1 MTRTRTRKGA
11 LDPAGVEALVRGDHG
26 DPFGILGPHE
36 AEGGGLVVRTFQPQA
51 ARAWLID
58 ANSGRAAG
66 ELSRAHA
73 EGLFVGTLPNG
84 NAYRLRLEV
93 GAGNTVEI
101 EDPYRFPPLLG
112 EMDAYLI
119 AEGNHLRL
127 YEKLGAHPMELEGV
141 AGVAFLVWAPNA
153 RRVSVVGDFNG
164 WDGRRHPMRKRVEC
178 GVWELFVPGIAR
190 GETYKYEIKGAARRA
205 AAAEGGPGRVRRRA
219 AAAHRLGGAR
229 PWRPGVVGS
238 GVDDGPRR
246 RRRPQR
252 ADVDLRVPS
261 RLLDAGTR
269 RRQSVPRPT
278 TSSPSGWCPTWR
290 RWASPTSSCCRCP
303 STRSTAPGAT
313 SRSGCTR
320 RPAAMAIRRRSRAS
334 STAATRTASA

>member
-1 MTRTRTRKGA
+1 MARTRTRKGT

-26 DPFGILGPHE
+26 DPFRILGPHE
-36 AEGGGLVVRTFQPQA
+36 ADDGGTVVRTFQPQA

-58 ANSGRAAG
+58 AHTGRAAG
-66 ELSRAHA
+66 ELSRKHA

-101 EDPYRFPPLLG
+101 DDPYRFPPLLG

-178 GVWELFVPGIAR
+178 GVWELFVPGIDR
-190 GETYKYEIKGAARRA
+190 GATYKYEIKGAHGELLPLKADPA
-205 AAAEGGPGRVRRRA
+205 RVRRRA
-219 AAAHRLGGAR
+219 SAPYRLGRAWAPR
-229 PWRPGVVGS
+229 AGVVGS
-238 GVDDGPRR
+238 RVAGLARGRE
-246 RRRPQR
+246 RPQR
-252 ADVDLRVPS
+252 AGLDLRVSS
-261 RLLDAGTR
+261 RLLDA
-269 RRQSVPRPT
+269 
-278 TSSPSGWCPTWR
+278 
-290 RWASPTSSCCRCP
+290 
-303 STRSTAPGAT
+303 
-313 SRSGCTR
+313 
-320 RPAAMAIRRRSRAS
+320 RAR
-334 STAATRTASA
+334 AGQPLPHL

>member
-1 MTRTRTRKGA
+1 MARTRTRRGT
-11 LDPAGVEALVRGDHG
+11 LDSAGMEALVRGDHG
-26 DPFGILGPHE
+26 DPFGVLGPHK
-36 AEGGGLVVRTFQPQA
+36 AEDGGTVVRTFQPQA

-58 ANSGRAAG
+58 AHSGRAAG
-66 ELSRAHA
+66 ELSREHA

-178 GVWELFVPGIAR
+178 GVWELFVPGIDR
-190 GETYKYEIKGAARRA
+190 GATYKYEIKGPRGELLPLKADPLAL
-205 AAAEGGPGRVRRRA
+205 RRRA
-219 AAAHRLGGAR
+219 SAAHRLGRAWAPR
-229 PWRPGVVGS
+229 AGVVGS
-238 GVDDGPRR
+238 RVAGLALDRERPPR
-246 RRRPQR
+246 
-252 ADVDLRVPS
+252 AGLDLRVPS
-261 RLLDAGTR
+261 RLLDARARAG
-269 RRQSVPRPT
+269 QSIPHL
-278 TSSPSGWCPTWR
+278 
-290 RWASPTSSCCRCP
+290 
-303 STRSTAPGAT
+303 
-313 SRSGCTR
+313 
-320 RPAAMAIRRRSRAS
+320 
-334 STAATRTASA
+334 